1 MYRIR
6 RLGINGRHD
15 KYFAVNRPKGYDCYL
30 LLFVRTPAVF
40 NIGGNEIVSKPN
52 TLILF
57 NISSPHIYRTLG
69 DEYVNDWIQFESDG
83 PVNFQTDTLVHIGDS
98 VDIGGYTK
106 LIYDA
111 FYRNNEL
118 SCSLLISA
126 MLSEASAFSD
136 NAAFRSV
143 YSQKLMELRKS
154 IYEHPEYERSIHS
167 MAKEVHVS
175 EPYFQELYKNAF
187 GISCGADIIN
197 GRIETAKTL
206 LADTCLTVTEIG
218 EKCGYN
224 SSVHFSRQFRQ
235 LVGLSP
241 TEYRSKL

>member
-1 MYRIR
+1 MYHIR
-6 RLGINGRHD
+6 RMGTNDRHYRD
-15 KYFAVNRPKGYDCYL
+15 FAVNRPKGYDCYL
-30 LLFVRTPAVF
+30 LLFVKTPAVF
-40 NIGGNEIVSKPN
+40 NIGGNEVISKPD

-57 NISSPHIYRTLG
+57 NISSPHMYRTFG
-69 DEYVNDWIQFESDG
+69 EEYINDWIQFESDG
-83 PVNFQTDTLVHIGDS
+83 VVNFPMDTLVHIGDS

-111 FYRNNEL
+111 FYRNNKL

-126 MLSEASAFSD
+126 MLSETDLFSD
-136 NAAFRSV
+136 NSAFHSV
-143 YSQKLMELRKS
+143 YSRKLMELRKS
-154 IYEHPEYERSIHS
+154 IYEHPEYDRSIRS

-197 GRIETAKTL
+197 GRIEAAKTM
-206 LADTCLTVTEIG
+206 LADTLLTVTEIG

-235 LVGLSP
+235 IVGLSP
-241 TEYRSKL
+241 TEYRNKL